1 MPTPPTPSTQP
12 AATVPPATGPRHRTP
27 LARPDDPLADNAAAP
42 GGATDVDAT
51 DVDVAYVAFL
61 FARTARLAQRAGR
74 AAVAAGV
81 QVPGWA
87 GSAAW
92 LYDYHAWTLGRAAT
106 PDANTAGQARTAART
121 ARMPPGGG
129 R

>member
-1 MPTPPTPSTQP
+1 MPTPPTPSTRP
-12 AATVPPATGPRHRTP
+12 AATVAPAGPRYRTP
-27 LARPDDPLADNAAAP
+27 LARPDDPLTAAAALD
-42 GGATDVDAT
+42 GAT

-61 FARTARLAQRAGR
+61 FARTARMAERAIR

-106 PDANTAGQARTAART
+106 PDANTAGQARTAQA
-121 ARMPPGGG
+121 PHGGG